1 MALLRIALALFVT
14 CAVARSATS
23 LSVAGCRGAVTGLI
37 ADHLGVEKSKVVP
50 RANLEKDLGADDL
63 DRVELVLAME
73 ELFKIEIPDDE
84 ADRLKTI
91 GDMVAFANR
100 NAKAG
105 CR

>member
-1 MALLRIALALFVT
+1 MALLRIALALLVT
-14 CAVARSATS
+14 CTVARSATS
-23 LSVAGCRGAVTGLI
+23 LSVAGCQGAVTGLI

-63 DRVELVLAME
+63 DQVELVLAME